1 MATPSKLE
9 LILRKNRLELS
20 DLQGKSK
27 VWFDGQVRSMTS
39 IATRRPN
46 SIMQGDNANKGTRI
60 IPGNLYMFIYD
71 PKHKETLPYYD
82 TFPLVF
88 PFKQVKGGF
97 YGLNMHYLPYML
109 RAKLLDRLLEF
120 RNNTAMDE
128 STRLKFSWSMING
141 MSQFAP
147 AQACV
152 KHYLY
157 PYVRSQFK
165 AVHASDWA
173 TAMLLPVEQFQK
185 ASTAQVW
192 RDSTRITRG
201 R

>member
-27 VWFDGQVRSMTS
+27 VWFDSQVRSMTS
-39 IATRRPN
+39 IAARRPN

-88 PFKQVKGGF
+88 PFKAVKGGF

-128 STRLKFSWSMING
+128 TTRLKFSWSMING
-141 MSQFAP
+141 VSQFAP

-157 PYVRSQFK
+157 PHVKSQFK
-165 AVHASDWA
+165 AVNASDWA
-173 TAMLLPVEQFQK
+173 TAMLLPVEQFHK
-185 ASTAQVW
+185 ASAAQVW

>member
-9 LILRKNRLELS
+9 LILRKNRVELS
-20 DLQGKSK
+20 NLQGKSK
-27 VWFDGQVRSMTS
+27 SWFDQQVRLMTS

-46 SIMQGDNANKGTRI
+46 TIMQGDNANKGTKV
-60 IPGNLYMFIYD
+60 IPGHLYMFIYD

-120 RNNTAMDE
+120 RNNKTMDE

-157 PYVRSQFK
+157 SHVQSPFK
-165 AVHASDWA
+165 AIHASDWA

-185 ASTAQVW
+185 ASVAQVW
-192 RDSTRITRG
+192 RDSARKTRG